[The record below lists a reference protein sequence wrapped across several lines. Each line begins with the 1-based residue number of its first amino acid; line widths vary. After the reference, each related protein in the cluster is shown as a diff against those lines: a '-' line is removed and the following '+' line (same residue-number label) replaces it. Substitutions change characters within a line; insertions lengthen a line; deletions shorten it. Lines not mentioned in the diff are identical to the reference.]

1 MIWAINFPVRKSKKT
16 RSYQTVLCLSELFIM
31 GLILTV
37 VLLLVLH
44 LRTSACLNSSAPLV
58 VSSEFPLEISG
69 RYIVAANNTRVKL
82 ACVNW
87 AGHMSALM
95 PEGLASRPVEQL
107 ADGVPAMG
115 FNCVRLTYA
124 VETIQR
130 RNEIATSAAK
140 STLSDVSYAKLM
152 TNNPWITNS
161 TVWGCFQ
168 RLIEEL
174 AERRVMVIL
183 DNHISDAQWCCS
195 LEDNQRWFQKSRFPV
210 QPWIDALT
218 FVAGFVHDRT
228 AVDPR
233 YRYVVGMGL
242 RNELMC
248 WDPFTSVPQWRQ
260 YMGQAAA
267 AVHAANSDL
276 LIVAGGL
283 TMASQLDFIKKG
295 RLEPRAKVVYEAHIY
310 NEFYVHPGWVSF
322 GQYPTCAYLK
332 WFLTSR
338 VGTVLDVPAP
348 LWLSEFGFDVDT
360 FDPANTSG
368 PDNQWFL
375 CIIEWLEQY
384 DIDWSVWV
392 LNGVYYDRDG
402 QKDSHESFGVT
413 TDDYRVKNAAFLD
426 NLRRVMPV
434 KAPDY
439 V

>member
-1 MIWAINFPVRKSKKT
+1 MAAIRAINFTARKSKRT
-16 RSYQTVLCLSELFIM
+16 RIDQTVLCLKELFIM
-31 GLILTV
+31 GLIRTV
-37 VLLLVLH
+37 LPFLLLQLW
-44 LRTSACLNSSAPLV
+44 TSASLNGSAPLV

-69 RYIVAANNTRVKL
+69 RYIVAANSTRVKL

-87 AGHMSALM
+87 AGHMSALL

-130 RNEIATSAAK
+130 RYEIATSPAK
-140 STLSDVSYAKLM
+140 SALSDVSYARM
-152 TNNPWITNS
+152 VTNNPWIANS
-161 TVWGCFQ
+161 TVWACFQ

-174 AERRVMVIL
+174 AERRVMVVL

-228 AVDPR
+228 TVDPR
-233 YRYVVGMGL
+233 YTYVVGMGL

-248 WDPFTSVPQWRQ
+248 WDPFTSVQQWRQ

-267 AVHAANSDL
+267 AVHATNSDL

-310 NEFYVHPGWVSF
+310 NEFYVHPGWITF

-348 LWLSEFGFDVDT
+348 CGSRNSASMWTPSTLQTPVGQIINGSFASSSGWSNTTSTGLYGFSTVCTMTEMVRKTRTNPSE
-360 FDPANTSG
+360 
-368 PDNQWFL
+368 
-375 CIIEWLEQY
+375 
-384 DIDWSVWV
+384 
-392 LNGVYYDRDG
+392 
-402 QKDSHESFGVT
+402 
-413 TDDYRVKNAAFLD
+413 
-426 NLRRVMPV
+426 
-434 KAPDY
+434 
-439 V
+439 